1 MKHSPK
7 LSVALAGLLL
17 AGVASFG
24 MTEEAQATGFL
35 RLTSGADSVT
45 ITDNGAGDSSGVLG
59 VVSFSGALGG
69 STWQVNVTTGI
80 TTPVIGNDTD
90 NPRMDLN
97 SVNVSTSTAGTLVLE
112 WSATDFNGMEGVAF
126 TSGIGGTTDGSVLLE
141 TFLDASNTAF
151 GQATQLTSQGP
162 FAPVA
167 FASTVGGLAGAP
179 TSGQYSL
186 TQKVTITHTA
196 GGQIS
201 SFDAEL
207 TGQVPEPGTVFL
219 FGTGLA
225 GLGLWNWKR
234 KKA

>member
-1 MKHSPK
+1 MKNPSS
-7 LSVALAGLLL
+7 LSAVVAGFMLT
-17 AGVASFG
+17 GVMLFG
-24 MTEEAQATGFL
+24 MTGQAEAVGTL
-35 RLTSGADSVT
+35 RLTSGGDQVT
-45 ITDNGAGDSSGVLG
+45 ITDNGAGDSSGVVG
-59 VVSFSGALGG
+59 VVSFSGALGT
-69 STWQVNVTTGI
+69 SVWEVNVTTGI
-80 TTPVIGNDTD
+80 TNPVIGNDTD

-97 SVNVSTSTAGTLVLE
+97 SVNVSTTGPGTIMIE
-112 WSATDFNGMEGVAF
+112 WTATDFNGVEGVAF